1 MAYTVDIVATKG
13 KRMRDEKRQRTFETV
28 EEAIKYG
35 TEQTH
40 RGHALWYT
48 IEDTVSGKQVY
59 NTMNGTGDI
68 ADLTKRYHG
77 EPCRHERK

>member
-1 MAYTVDIVATKG
+1 MAYTVDIVATN
-13 KRMRDEKRQRTFETV
+13 
-28 EEAIKYG
+28 
-35 TEQTH
+35 
-40 RGHALWYT
+40 T